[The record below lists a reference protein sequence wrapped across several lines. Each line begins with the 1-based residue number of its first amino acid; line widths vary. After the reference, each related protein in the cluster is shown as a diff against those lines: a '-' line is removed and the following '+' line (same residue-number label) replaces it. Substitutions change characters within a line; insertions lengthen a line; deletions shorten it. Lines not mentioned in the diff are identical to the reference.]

1 MAVKS
6 ALSLLALVLFVMLPS
21 ASDTASDRMSSQPS
35 DLSHRKDN
43 SPPQSKP
50 GRASATMEPRVQ
62 PQRNHRWQ

>member
-1 MAVKS
+1 
-6 ALSLLALVLFVMLPS
+6 MLPS